1 VTSDLAAIAQLR
13 ELLKHAGSVGELLDV
28 QNQINQQEAALE
40 GMQAQ
45 QRALNHETAF
55 ATLALTVVG
64 PKAAPKPA
72 KAAPPPGLAKGLSG
86 GWHAFKLT
94 IDWLLAILGAV
105 APFAVVIAILAFAAW
120 RLRRRAA
127 RPAARSAPEPEPPAG
142 P

>member
-1 VTSDLAAIAQLR
+1 MDLQNDPRLRDRSRAVSKEEADAI
-13 ELLKHAGSVGELLDV
+13 G
-28 QNQINQQEAALE
+28 
-40 GMQAQ
+40 
-45 QRALNHETAF
+45 
-55 ATLALTVVG
+55 
-64 PKAAPKPA
+64 KAAPKPA

-120 RLRRRAA
+120 RLRRRAG